1 MSRVFDEVRAR
12 LRDAYDA
19 TSTAQHRLQIEANRT
34 LRTAAERAEALNRSL
49 APAQLRARLAE
60 ARVRYVSAY
69 SSSHAAIEKTL
80 EAGAQR
86 LGIAAASLD
95 ALSPLAVLHRGY
107 AIAQRHDGRLL
118 RDTEDVS
125 VGDSINVRV
134 AKGRLTAE
142 VTDIR
147 KLS

>member
-1 MSRVFDEVRAR
+1 
-12 LRDAYDA
+12 
-19 TSTAQHRLQIEANRT
+19 
-34 LRTAAERAEALNRSL
+34 
-49 APAQLRARLAE
+49 
-60 ARVRYVSAY
+60 
-69 SSSHAAIEKTL
+69 L

-86 LGIAAASLD
+86 LGIAGASLD

-107 AIAQRHDGRLL
+107 AIAQRNDGRLI

-142 VTDIR
+142 VTDIE